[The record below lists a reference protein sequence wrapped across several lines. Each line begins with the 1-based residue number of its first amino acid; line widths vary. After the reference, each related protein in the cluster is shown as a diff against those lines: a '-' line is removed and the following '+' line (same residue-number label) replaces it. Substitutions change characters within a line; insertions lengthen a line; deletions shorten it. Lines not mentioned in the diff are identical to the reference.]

1 MKNSVPATKPHQLQ
15 DGPNDLVNP
24 EMRRQIRQLECDL
37 DEFAYRLSRH
47 LELFD
52 NIRNGLDTAR
62 QTARCLLANDPFEAW
77 EKAKELGEEDWEPFS
92 RASIGKEHDTRR
104 TRKAAPN
111 VKKLI
116 TRRMRKQVADAKQLL
131 DEYALCLAQFFEDV
145 TKLKSLDTALE
156 LAEALG
162 CEEPVETWRREK
174 GGRKK
179 PVPRKSRGFWI

>member
-1 MKNSVPATKPHQLQ
+1 MF
-15 DGPNDLVNP
+15 G
-24 EMRRQIRQLECDL
+24 
-37 DEFAYRLSRH
+37 
-47 LELFD
+47 
-52 NIRNGLDTAR
+52 GLDIAR

-162 CEEPVETWRREK
+162 CEEPLETWEARKRREEET
-174 GGRKK
+174 GAEEIE
-179 PVPRKSRGFWI
+179 GFLDLR